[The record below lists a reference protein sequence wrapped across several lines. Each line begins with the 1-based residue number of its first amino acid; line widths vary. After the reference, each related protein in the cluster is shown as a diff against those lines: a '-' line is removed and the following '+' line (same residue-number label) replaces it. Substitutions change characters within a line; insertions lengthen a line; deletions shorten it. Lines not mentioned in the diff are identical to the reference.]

1 MSPWTYLLAAG
12 VFEIA
17 WSQSLKPTEGFTKA
31 VPTIIC
37 IVLSALTLI
46 CLARAARDIPIGT
59 AYAVFTGMGA
69 VGAVGLGVVLYDDP
83 LGLLRFLAI
92 GLIVSGVVLLRVTGE

>member
-1 MSPWTYLLAAG
+1 MSPWTWLLAAG

-17 WSQSLKPTEGFTKA
+17 WSQSLKPTDGFTKL
-31 VPTIIC
+31 VPTLVC
-37 IVLSALTLI
+37 IALSALTLW

-69 VGAVGLGVVLYDDP
+69 VGAVSLGVVLYDDP
-83 LGLLRFLAI
+83 LGLLRFAAI
-92 GLIVSGVVLLRVTGE
+92 GLIVSGVVLLRVTE